1 MMSKKAVD
9 IVLLPDR
16 ITTQAAIDAN
26 AKLIAEFGDEIVLD
40 KEKCLPHISLA
51 MGCIDETDIGQ
62 IEIVLRTIA
71 EDFSPGLLRTAG
83 VAISTNAKGQSVS
96 VLVIARDK
104 KLLSLH
110 EEVMNRLESYLDSNV
125 TADMIYTADKIAES
139 TLMWIKNYRTSSAFA
154 KFLPHITL
162 GYGRLDKFSF
172 PAEFYPSKLALCH
185 LGNHCTCRK
194 ILAEIG
200 L

>member
-1 MMSKKAVD
+1 MNKKAVD
-9 IVLLPDR
+9 IVLLPDEAV
-16 ITTQAAIDAN
+16 TQVAIDAN
-26 AKLIAEFGDEIVLD
+26 AKLVAEFGDEIVLNKD
-40 KEKCLPHISLA
+40 TCLPHISLA
-51 MGCIDETDIGQ
+51 MGCIDETDIGEV
-62 IEIVLRTIA
+62 EIILRTIA
-71 EDFSPGLLRTAG
+71 EDTPALILRTAG

-96 VLVIARDK
+96 VIVIARDK

-110 EEVMNRLESYLDSNV
+110 NEVMNRLESYMDSNV
-125 TADMIYTADKIAES
+125 TADMIYPSGEIAES
-139 TLMWIKNYRTSSAFA
+139 TLMWIRHYRTNSAFA

-162 GYGRLDKFSF
+162 GYGRLDEFSF

-194 ILAEIG
+194 ILAAVD

>member
-1 MMSKKAVD
+1 MTKKAVD
-9 IVLLPDR
+9 IVLLPDQ

-26 AKLIAEFGDEIVLD
+26 AKLVAEFGDEIVLD
-40 KEKCLPHISLA
+40 KERCLPHISLA
-51 MGCIDETDIGQ
+51 MGCIDETDTGQ
-62 IEIVLRTIA
+62 VEIILRTIA
-71 EDFSPGLLRTAG
+71 QDFPPGLSKTAG

-104 KLLSLH
+104 KLLNLH

-125 TADMIYTADKIAES
+125 TVDAIYPSGEIADS
-139 TLMWIKNYRTSSAFA
+139 TLMWIKNYRTHCAFA

-194 ILAEIG
+194 ILAQIA